1 MVRVLFMGT
10 PAFAVPAL
18 RAVAASHEIAAV
30 VTRPDRRRGR
40 GQQRAFSVVKKWAV
54 EAGLP
59 IEQPT
64 TLRDSEVQARLAGY
78 GADAIVVVA
87 YGLIL
92 PEEILETPPLGC
104 VNVHASLLP
113 RHRGAAPI
121 AWAILEG
128 DARTGVTTML
138 MDEGL
143 DTGPMLL
150 RRALDLAPRDTTPE
164 VTEKLAAIGAE
175 LLVETLGALEAG
187 NLIPEAQP
195 QQGVTLAPSF
205 KKEDGALD
213 WNRPAT
219 AIDARVRALQ
229 PWPGS
234 FTFRGDERLALW
246 RVEPLPDGGSHTAAP
261 GTVLVVGEAAVRVAC
276 APGEAVDVVEMQR
289 SGGRRQA
296 TADFLRGRLV
306 ALGERWGPNPA

>member
-1 MVRVLFMGT
+1 MGT
-10 PAFAVPAL
+10 PAFAVPTL
-18 RAVAASHEIAAV
+18 RAVAASHDIAAV
-30 VTRPDRRRGR
+30 VTRPDKRRGR
-40 GQQRAFSVVKKWAV
+40 GRLRFFPAVKGWAV

-64 TLRDSEVQARLAGY
+64 TLRDTGVQARLAGY

-92 PEEILETPPLGC
+92 PEEILQTPPLGC
-104 VNVHASLLP
+104 VNVHPSLLP

-128 DARTGVTTML
+128 DAQTGVTTML

-175 LLVETLGALEAG
+175 LLVETLGVLEAG
-187 NLIPEAQP
+187 NLVPEAQP
-195 QQGVTLAPSF
+195 QDGVTLAPSF
-205 KKEDGALD
+205 KKDDGALD
-213 WNRPAT
+213 WGRSAT

-234 FTFRGDERLALW
+234 FTFRRDERLTLW
-246 RVEPLPDGGSHTAAP
+246 RVKPLPAGGSHTAPP
-261 GTVLVVGEAAVRVAC
+261 GAVLAVGKAAVRVAC
-276 APGEAVDVVEMQR
+276 APGEAVEVFEMQR

-296 TADFLRGRLV
+296 TADFLRGRPV
-306 ALGERWGPNPA
+306 VVGEQWGPSPA